1 MMNNIHRMNLIDI
14 NVIINKIMNYIFMM
28 DFIKKINYI
37 VGWLD
42 QKHVDPKS
50 KPSMCRYCLSK
61 FSSKNKLFK
70 HLYNNKNHMTD

>member
-1 MMNNIHRMNLIDI
+1 MNNIHRVNLIEID
-14 NVIINKIMNYIFMM
+14 VIINKIMNYIFMM
-28 DFIKKINYI
+28 DFIKHINYI

-42 QKHVDPKS
+42 QKCKSKS